1 MQKNYFD
8 NYIKTLKKLDQKR
21 FQKVL
26 DLYPNDLKPRHH
38 AKVKTEIQENKKLSD
53 VAKEQ
58 MLKFNNYILEEL
70 FNSKKFLKECRGF
83 EIGEEVFIDDNYN
96 KKQNIAEFMKTDE
109 GTFVIFT
116 DHSIINPPK
125 MIELISKEKRHDSG
139 DKLYF
144 AKLKENS
151 IFDDLHITEI
161 TTDINNMLNEFAI
174 GTYEFNPVYQRDL
187 VWSTEKKQAFVKK
200 LIIGDVDLC
209 PTLIAAPFKEGRRE
223 YEVLDGKQRM
233 MAVIQFI
240 QGQFPVE
247 GFYYKDLSLG
257 DVTRLMNSPFK
268 YKLVKYYSK
277 KDSRKLSEMTLKQK
291 LELFLQINEYG
302 QKVSDEHLDKIK
314 KQFIKE

>member
-1 MQKNYFD
+1 MLQF
-8 NYIKTLKKLDQKR
+8 
-21 FQKVL
+21 
-26 DLYPNDLKPRHH
+26 ND
-38 AKVKTEIQENKKLSD
+38 
-53 VAKEQ
+53 
-58 MLKFNNYILEEL
+58 YILERM
-70 FNSKKFLKECRGF
+70 FASKEFIEECRGF
-83 EIGEEVFIDDNYN
+83 KIGEEVFVDDNYD
-96 KKQNIAEFMKTDE
+96 KKRNIAEFMETDE

-116 DHSIINPPK
+116 DHSFINPPK
-125 MIELISKEKRHDSG
+125 MIEMISKEKRHESG
-139 DKLYF
+139 NKPYF
-144 AKLKENS
+144 AKLKEHS

-161 TTDINNMLNEFAI
+161 TADISNMLNEFTV
-174 GTYEFNPVYQRDL
+174 GTYEFNPVYQRNL

-200 LIIGDVDLC
+200 LLIGDVDLC
-209 PTLIAAPFKEGRRE
+209 PTLIAAPFKESRRE

-291 LELFLQINEYG
+291 VELFLQINEYG
-302 QKVSDEHLDKIK
+302 QKVSDEHLEKIK
-314 KQFIKE
+314 KQFIEEWKG

>member
-1 MQKNYFD
+1 
-8 NYIKTLKKLDQKR
+8 
-21 FQKVL
+21 
-26 DLYPNDLKPRHH
+26 
-38 AKVKTEIQENKKLSD
+38 
-53 VAKEQ
+53 

-83 EIGEEVFIDDNYN
+83 EIGEEVFIDDNYD
-96 KKQNIAEFMKTDE
+96 KKRNIAEFMETDE

-116 DHSIINPPK
+116 DHSVINPPK
-125 MIELISKEKRHDSG
+125 MIEMISKEKRHDYG
-139 DKLYF
+139 NKPHF
-144 AKLKENS
+144 AKLKEHS

-161 TTDINNMLNEFAI
+161 TADINNMLNEFAI

-200 LIIGDVDLC
+200 LLIGDVDLC
-209 PTLIAAPFKEGRRE
+209 PTLIAAPFKEGKRE
-223 YEVLDGKQRM
+223 YEILDGKQRM

-291 LELFLQINEYG
+291 VELFLQINEYG

-314 KQFIKE
+314 KQFIEE